1 MTLKNKVLDDLMLPA
16 SDSLSQAFRCN
27 ICNAC
32 GGLLGK
38 GENSGLSGS
47 AVLLNVGGNMVCV
60 VKLETLSS

>member
-1 MTLKNKVLDDLMLPA
+1 MLPA

-38 GENSGLSGS
+38 GENFGLSGL

>member
-32 GGLLGK
+32 GELLGK
-38 GENSGLSGS
+38 GENSGLSG
-47 AVLLNVGGNMVCV
+47 
-60 VKLETLSS
+60 